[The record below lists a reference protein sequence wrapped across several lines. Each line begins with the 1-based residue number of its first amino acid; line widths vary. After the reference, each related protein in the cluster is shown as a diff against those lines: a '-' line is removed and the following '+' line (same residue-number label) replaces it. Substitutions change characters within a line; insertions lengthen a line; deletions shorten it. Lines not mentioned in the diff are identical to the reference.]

1 MQTELQKLY
10 QEKIVP
16 ELRERL
22 GFTNVHQVPRLDKI
36 VINCSI
42 GSQPDRKQAA
52 EDAAHDLGIIT
63 GQKPMITFSKKAI
76 SNFKLREGEPVGL
89 KVTLRG
95 PRMYDFMMRLV
106 KTAMPRIRD
115 FRGISPRA
123 FDGRGNYTPGVND
136 QSIFPEIELDK
147 VKRTLGFDV
156 SFVTRSASDEHAHEL
171 LRALGM
177 PFQVA
182 RKAKAG
188 KVAEEKDAE
197 EKDAV

>member
-1 MQTELQKLY
+1 MQTELHKLY

-22 GFTNVHQVPRLDKI
+22 GFTNIHQVPRLDKI
-36 VINCSI
+36 VINCGI

-52 EDAAHDLGIIT
+52 EDASRDLAIIT
-63 GQKPMITFSKKAI
+63 GQKPMITYSKKAI

-95 PRMYDFMMRLV
+95 SRMYDFMMRLV

-123 FDGRGNYTPGVND
+123 FDGRGNYTLGLND
-136 QSIFPEIELDK
+136 QSIFPEIEIDK
-147 VKRTLGFDV
+147 VKRVLGFDV
-156 SFVTRSASDEHAHEL
+156 SFVTRSATDDTAREL

-177 PFQVA
+177 PFQV
-182 RKAKAG
+182 RKAKAD
-188 KVAEEKDAE
+188 KAAEDKEA
-197 EKDAV
+197 A